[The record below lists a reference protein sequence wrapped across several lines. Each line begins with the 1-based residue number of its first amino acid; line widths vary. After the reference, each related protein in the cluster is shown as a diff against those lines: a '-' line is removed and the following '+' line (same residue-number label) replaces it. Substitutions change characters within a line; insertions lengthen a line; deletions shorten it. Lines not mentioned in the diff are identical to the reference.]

1 MKASGDGVGRDLG
14 PTFLLG
20 SRLSA
25 QKGRRGGRMVMLRG
39 LEWEE
44 DPRQPLSIKDQ
55 WLFDG

>member
-25 QKGRRGGRMVMLRG
+25 QKGRGGREDGDAQRSGVGRRSLSATVHKRSMVV
-39 LEWEE
+39 
-44 DPRQPLSIKDQ
+44 
-55 WLFDG
+55 